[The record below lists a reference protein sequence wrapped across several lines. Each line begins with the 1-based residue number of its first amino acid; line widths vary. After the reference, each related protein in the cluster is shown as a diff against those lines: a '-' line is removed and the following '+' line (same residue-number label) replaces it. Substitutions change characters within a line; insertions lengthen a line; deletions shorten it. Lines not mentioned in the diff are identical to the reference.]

1 MRDETVELIQTSF
14 DEPELFPIKWDH
26 LIDKKMR
33 RNKEI
38 ERVIGI
44 RSRPLAG
51 CVNDILTIAV

>member
-14 DEPELFPIKWDH
+14 DEPELFPIKWD
-26 LIDKKMR
+26 R

-38 ERVIGI
+38 ERVFRSRLIGI